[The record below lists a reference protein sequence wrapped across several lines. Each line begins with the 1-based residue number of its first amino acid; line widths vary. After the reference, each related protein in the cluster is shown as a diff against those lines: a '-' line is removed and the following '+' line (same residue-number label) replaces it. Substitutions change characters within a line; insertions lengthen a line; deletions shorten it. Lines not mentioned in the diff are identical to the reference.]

1 MWADHETSTD
11 LLGTKHLKE
20 AVLDILKNTK
30 LLPATVGIF
39 GDWGSGKS
47 SLIKMVSEEL
57 KSDKDA
63 LVLDFNGWLFEGYD
77 DAKSSLMETIID
89 ELIQKTPKNK
99 LKEVTSLAVRLLRKI
114 NWFRLGGKAIQY
126 GVTAAVT
133 GGLGVLTSTV
143 TDIPALAKKAG
154 ELLENVDSEKAEEIL
169 KKETTTSISRNI
181 RSFRNEFHELIEKS
195 VFSSVIVTIDDL
207 DRCLPNTIIET
218 LEAIRLF
225 LYVPKTAFILGADE
239 RLVKYAVR
247 SRFPEL
253 PGDRTDVGR
262 DYLEKLVQYTV
273 RILPMTPVDT
283 ENYITLLLLDGKI
296 EKERFQRCIDW
307 VLDSKTIQEG
317 RVLSATDAS
326 GFLSGLSEE
335 LREDLALAKRIG
347 RVLGVGLNGN
357 PRQCKRFLNT
367 LVMRL
372 KMASSRGIDLER
384 RVLSKLML
392 LEYFRP
398 QLFRSLSGLQS
409 IEGGISKQLKL
420 LEKSLGHGETEETL
434 ENSEKDKSPDIELW
448 SQDKWILQW
457 LNSEPPLS
465 GKDLG
470 PYFYFSR
477 EKLTD
482 ISDSSK
488 RLSPEAQKIIRN
500 LFSQSEAVRNN
511 AFRQAKNISQADA
524 ATILDELIEKT
535 RNTENHSDKNSPLRL
550 SIDWIK
556 EWPALVVEFMAF
568 IDTFPDNELP
578 VWVATSLE
586 AALKNTAHNQVLC
599 QFLDR
604 LSNSQTARTAVKKAA
619 KNRLAKIRKG
629 GN

>member
-11 LLGTKHLKE
+11 LLGTKHLID

-133 GGLGVLTSTV
+133 GGLGVLTSAV

-273 RILPMTPVDT
+273 RILPMTQVDT

-335 LREDLALAKRIG
+335 LREDLALSKRIG

-448 SQDKWILQW
+448 SQDQWILQW

-465 GKDLG
+465 GKDLR

-500 LFSQSEAVRNN
+500 IFSQSEAVRNN
-511 AFRQAKNISQADA
+511 AFKQAKNISQADA
-524 ATILDELIEKT
+524 ATILSNLIEKT
-535 RNTENHSDKNSPLRL
+535 RNTEDYSDKNSPLGL
-550 SIDWIK
+550 SINWIK
-556 EWPALVVEFMAF
+556 ECPDLTADLMSF
-568 IDTFPDNELP
+568 INTLPDNELP
-578 VWVATSLE
+578 VWVVTRLE
-586 AALKNTAHNQVLC
+586 RALKDTAHSQVLY

-604 LSNSQTARTAVKKAA
+604 LSNSQTARTAVKRAA
-619 KNRLAKIRKG
+619 KNRLLKIKEG
-629 GN
+629 GD